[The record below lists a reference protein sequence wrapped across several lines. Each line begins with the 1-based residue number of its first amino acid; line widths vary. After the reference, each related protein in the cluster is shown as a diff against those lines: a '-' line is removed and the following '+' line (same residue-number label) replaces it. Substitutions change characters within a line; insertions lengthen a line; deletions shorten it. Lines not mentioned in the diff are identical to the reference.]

1 VVNTSQGL
9 HKGGE
14 KERKQEEIKRNARD
28 NPKSHTQQN
37 PLQHV
42 LKNCTWHLGLE
53 ADLRVNWK
61 Y

>member
-28 NPKSHTQQN
+28 NTPKVTLNKTPSN
-37 PLQHV
+37 M
-42 LKNCTWHLGLE
+42 
-53 ADLRVNWK
+53 